1 MDLAKLKLFAEV
13 AEHGSLTKASI
24 ALSSVPSALS
34 RKIAALERECGGRL
48 FHRTGRG
55 VTLTE
60 LGQRI
65 LPRIKEL
72 LGGLDV
78 LSQEIRANAGVPS
91 GQVRIGLLASLM
103 HPLIDRLFRDLRER
117 HPGIRLNIFGGS
129 NGQLDEWLASGFVDM
144 AVLFRY
150 GKSEVGNEQPLGIV
164 DTYLVGPKNDPLTRQ
179 PTVKFSVLDKLPLIL
194 PGAPNGLR
202 VILDQLAR
210 KRGIELNILMEVNSL
225 PVQRDLVAEG
235 GIYTVLAG
243 YAAERDVRAGL
254 LQTSRIVNP
263 SIERI
268 VTLGLTSQ
276 RPASLASREVA
287 RLIVA
292 TLEEM
297 ADSMELRRMPKRN
310 HKRNPAPGGARRNN
324 IKGTA
329 TRPAAATGGEK
340 RKTR

>member
-24 ALSSVPSALS
+24 ALSTVPSALS

-72 LGGLDV
+72 LAGLDV
-78 LSQEIRANAGVPS
+78 LSQEIRANAGIPT
-91 GQVRIGLLASLM
+91 GQVRVGLLASLM
-103 HPLIDRLFRDLRER
+103 HPLIDRLFRDLRAH
-117 HPGIRLNIFGGS
+117 HPGIRLNVFGGS
-129 NGQLDEWLASGFVDM
+129 NGQLDEWLASGYVDM

-202 VILDQLAR
+202 VILDQMAR
-210 KRGIELNILMEVNSL
+210 KRGVELNILMEVNSL

-263 SIERI
+263 GIERI

-287 RLIVA
+287 RMIVA
-292 TLEEM
+292 ILEEM
-297 ADSMELRRMPKRN
+297 ADSMELRRIPKRAR
-310 HKRNPAPGGARRNN
+310 KPAHSGARRGGAKSTV
-324 IKGTA
+324 I
-329 TRPAAATGGEK
+329 RPVNAAGSDK
-340 RKTR
+340 RKPR

>member
-72 LGGLDV
+72 LVGLED
-78 LSQEIRANAGVPS
+78 LSQEIRASAGVPT
-91 GQVRIGLLASLM
+91 GQVRVGLLASLL
-103 HPLIDRLFRDLRER
+103 HPLIDRLFHDLRAR
-117 HPGIRLNIFGGS
+117 HPGIRLNVFGGA
-129 NGQLDEWLASGFVDM
+129 NGQLDEWLASGHIDM

-150 GKSEVGNEQPLGIV
+150 GKAEVGNEQPLGIV
-164 DTYLVGPKNDPLTRQ
+164 DTYLVGPKGDPLVGQ
-179 PTVKFSVLDKLPLIL
+179 PTVKFSQLDKLPLIL
-194 PGAPNGLR
+194 PGPPNGLR

-210 KRGIELNILMEVNSL
+210 KRGVSLNVVMDVNSL
-225 PVQRDLVAEG
+225 PVQRDIIAESK

-263 SIERI
+263 GIERI
-268 VTLGLTSQ
+268 VTLALSSQ

-287 RLIVA
+287 RMIVA
-292 TLEEM
+292 ILEEM
-297 ADSMELRRMPKRN
+297 GDRMELRRMP
-310 HKRNPAPGGARRNN
+310 RRASA
-324 IKGTA
+324 GT
-329 TRPAAATGGEK
+329 RRAAAKAAGRVDK
-340 RKTR
+340 RKPR